1 MTDNTSNVGGNRA
14 PGPRETA
21 ILEEGDVTISTDID
35 GTGRE
40 RTVYP
45 RTSPLSQGDPVA
57 IVNSSDN
64 TYEATGGK
72 ILVEK
77 PVNAEGLVIGCIFD
91 TPTAL
96 HSKPT
101 TAAQADSLAERLS
114 GNYHRRAAVE
124 IWIPGTIKKIT
135 IAADGTHAI
144 VPGVGTT
151 IELDLAKSYAA
162 HKPIYTAAASGGTGI
177 IPLHYV
183 PAGSSGDLYNI
194 LAIFTGLQTAV
205 TGS

>member
-1 MTDNTSNVGGNRA
+1 MTDNTTNLGSGRA

-21 ILEEGDVTISTDID
+21 ILEEGAITISTGIN
-35 GTGRE
+35 GNGRE
-40 RTVYP
+40 QTIYVGAA
-45 RTSPLSQGDPVA
+45 SLSIGDPVA
-57 IVNSSDN
+57 IVNSSEN
-64 TYEATGGK
+64 TYIATNGN
-72 ILVEK
+72 ILVER
-77 PVNAEGLVIGCIFD
+77 PQNAEGLVIGNVYSSA
-91 TPTAL
+91 TAL
-96 HSKPT
+96 KSNPA
-101 TAAQADSLAERLS
+101 TAAAADSLTKRLS
-114 GNYHRRAAVE
+114 GNYHRLGDVE
-124 IWIPGTIKKIT
+124 IFVPGIIKKIT
-135 IAADGTHAI
+135 IACDASHPI

-151 IELDLAKSYAA
+151 IELDITKSLVA